1 MSSVL
6 PTNYLTP
13 TGREEAWRFTPLK
26 RIAGLHDP
34 AVSVIDRIS
43 IELFGSARAGFN
55 ISTVK
60 ASELPAKSTT
70 TDAIVQRLRSEVT
83 EVVHLKIDNEA
94 VINEPILLKRSVGS
108 SGEFSRTVIT
118 AGAHSKASVIVENTG
133 DGIIGEEIDIRV

>member
-1 MSSVL
+1 MSTVL
-6 PTNYLTP
+6 PSNYLTP

-43 IELFGSARAGFN
+43 IELLGGARAGFN

-70 TDAIVQRLRSEVT
+70 TDSIVQRLRSEV
-83 EVVHLKIDNEA
+83 LK
-94 VINEPILLKRSVGS
+94 
-108 SGEFSRTVIT
+108 
-118 AGAHSKASVIVENTG
+118 
-133 DGIIGEEIDIRV
+133 